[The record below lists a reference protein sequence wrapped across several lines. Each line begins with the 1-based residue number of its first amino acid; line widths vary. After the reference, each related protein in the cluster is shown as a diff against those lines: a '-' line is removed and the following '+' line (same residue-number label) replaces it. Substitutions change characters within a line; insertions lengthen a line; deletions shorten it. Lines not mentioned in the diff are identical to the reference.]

1 MRIKDD
7 KKISRVKQACVDLT
21 FELGVEGVSAGKV
34 SKISNVSASSIYVY
48 FENMRDMFQAINDE
62 IIEDYFTTIS
72 ISLKEDMITKDRF
85 LALWNAAYTYCSTNY
100 KRFIFTTRMMNSC
113 IVDFNNTK
121 EIKPYHEA
129 INEFL
134 ILGSNE
140 KIIKKLD
147 VASFIYIA
155 FSPLYAMLKSN
166 IETGHFKLDNK
177 SRQLLQLAAWDAIKM

>member
-62 IIEDYFTTIS
+62 IIEEYFTTIS
-72 ISLKEDMITKDRF
+72 ISLKEDMIIKDRF
-85 LALWNAAYTYCSTNY
+85 LALWNAAYTYCSNNY

-113 IVDFNNTK
+113 IVDYNNTK
-121 EIKPYHEA
+121 EIKPYHEV

-166 IETGHFKLDNK
+166 IETGHFKLDNE

>member
-7 KKISRVKQACVDLT
+7 KKISRIKQACVDLT

-85 LALWNAAYTYCSTNY
+85 LALWNAAYTYCSNNY

-113 IVDFNNTK
+113 IVDYNNTK
-121 EIKPYHEA
+121 EIKPYHEV

-166 IETGHFKLDNK
+166 IEIGHFKLDNE

>member
-62 IIEDYFTTIS
+62 IIEEYFTTIS
-72 ISLKEDMITKDRF
+72 ISLKEDMIIKDRF
-85 LALWNAAYTYCSTNY
+85 LALWNAAYTYCSNNY

-113 IVDFNNTK
+113 IVDYNNTK
-121 EIKPYHEA
+121 EIKPYHEV

>member
-62 IIEDYFTTIS
+62 IIEEYFTTIS
-72 ISLKEDMITKDRF
+72 ISLKEDMIIKDRF
-85 LALWNAAYTYCSTNY
+85 LALWNAAYTYCSNNY

-113 IVDFNNTK
+113 IVDYNNTK
-121 EIKPYHEA
+121 EIKPYHEV

-166 IETGHFKLDNK
+166 IETGHFKLDNQ